1 MKSSHRLLVISS
13 ILFTVGG
20 CVQGPSG
27 SENSNVP
34 TVSTDVSNSTVTA
47 SPTPS
52 ASTLPSPSS
61 AAVTNASPVTFPVL
75 DAFFADED
83 FARELK
89 DKLALNDDQ
98 IDRLRNAA
106 REKTAKLREDASGS
120 GRGSTAQATKLAD
133 QEVKEVI
140 GEDKAKQLYAL
151 IQERWGGE
159 PPIIAVARQPNAIPT
174 DTRIVVNI
182 PAYRMDL
189 FQNGNLVK
197 SYQVGIGY
205 PEFPLPTG
213 MRKAETVIFNPTWTP
228 PDEPWVESSNKVK
241 PGQKIAAG
249 NKLNPL
255 GPAKIPIG
263 LPSLIHGG
271 KQPAK
276 IGGFAS
282 HGCIGLTT
290 PQLNEF
296 IPILG
301 NLSGSQISETDV
313 TEYEKDKTDTKK
325 VKLNQ
330 AVPVELRYETIVVQ
344 NGALHIFRDVYDKD
358 TNNEQNL
365 ETVLAAYGVTP
376 DQLNDKEKTKI
387 AAALSAMSRDANG
400 KSTEEKADSGKIAS
414 KKLAK
419 NKDGSPKIT
428 RSVKGKKEV
437 IVEVAAL
444 KGKGYPEPV
453 QLNNGGAPQRTGKA
467 SKQAQKK

>member
-1 MKSSHRLLVISS
+1 
-13 ILFTVGG
+13 
-20 CVQGPSG
+20 
-27 SENSNVP
+27 
-34 TVSTDVSNSTVTA
+34 
-47 SPTPS
+47 
-52 ASTLPSPSS
+52 
-61 AAVTNASPVTFPVL
+61 VTNASPVTFPVL

-89 DKLALNDDQ
+89 DKLGLNDDQ
-98 IDRLRNAA
+98 INRLRNAA
-106 REKTAKLREDASGS
+106 REKTAKLREDAPRSGT
-120 GRGSTAQATKLAD
+120 GSTAQATKLAD
-133 QEVKEVI
+133 QEVKAII

-159 PPIIAVARQPNAIPT
+159 PPAIAAARQPNAKPT

-197 SYQVGIGY
+197 SYKVGIGY

-249 NKLNPL
+249 DKLNPL

-282 HGCIGLTT
+282 HGCVGLTT

-296 IPILG
+296 IPILS
-301 NLSGSQISETDV
+301 NLAGSQISETDV
-313 TEYEKDKTDTKK
+313 TEYEKEKTDTKK

-358 TNNEQNL
+358 TNTDENL
-365 ETVLAAYGVTP
+365 ENVLAAYGVTP

-387 AAALSAMSRDANG
+387 ADALTAMSRDANG
-400 KSTEEKADSGKIAS
+400 KSTEPQTNSS
-414 KKLAK
+414 KTAREKLAK

-428 RSVKGKKEV
+428 RSVKGEKEV
-437 IVEVAAL
+437 IIEVAAL
-444 KGKGYPEPV
+444 NGKGYPEPV
-453 QLNNGGAPQRTGKA
+453 QLNDGGAPKRTGKA
-467 SKQAQKK
+467 SKQARKK